1 LQDGKPGANQYGA
14 NPKEAKEAEAIVA
27 A

>member
-1 LQDGKPGANQYGA
+1 VLLVFVLLDSAPGANQYGA
-14 NPKEAKEAEAIVA
+14 NPKEVA